1 MFDYKEKWL
10 LKYKNM
16 ISESAFGFSTC
27 MYAMSLEA
35 WRRGLEVTFKLK
47 NEKRLFHGIS
57 YTVSDGEIV
66 HNFDGSMGDAS
77 DPKTV
82 PICRNK
88 GIANNYLK
96 EASIPI
102 PVGKSFNKEI
112 SNNEILNYAE
122 KIGYPLVLKPIDG
135 GGGVGVITNIKN
147 KNELEKNLLHLR
159 DRRFRKEVIV
169 ERFFVGEDYRVVVLD
184 GKVIGAFH
192 RRAQS
197 VVGDGKSN
205 IDILLQN
212 KNKER
217 NTSPFLSGSKI
228 KIDAKMEAYL
238 KEQNKS
244 INYIPDNGERVF
256 LRRNGEFF
264 GQRDS
269 INITDDLAPEIKQ
282 IAIDAVKA
290 IPGLKYG
297 GVDMLV
303 DLDRSKGVVNEVNAK
318 PQIGNHLFPMEGE
331 AVDIPRIIFD
341 YYFPNTMYV
350 ETPNA
355 SYYYDFK
362 PVIENFRDSTASE
375 IKLPLKPSKEAA
387 VRNYLITGDNFS
399 DRFVSRIK
407 REARGLSISGN
418 IEIMNEN
425 LISLTLLGKYE
436 DRKKLLS
443 RAKTKL
449 SKKVNITNIE
459 ENECYDPIKI
469 GFEIKR

>member
-1 MFDYKEKWL
+1 MFDYKKTWL

-16 ISESAFGFSTC
+16 ISESAYGFSTC

-57 YTVSDGEIV
+57 YIVSDGELV

-88 GIANNYLK
+88 GIANSYLK

-122 KIGYPLVLKPIDG
+122 KIGYPLVLKPVDG

-147 KNELEKNLLHLR
+147 KNDLESNLIHLR

-169 ERFFVGEDYRVVVLD
+169 ERFFVGEDYRIVVLD
-184 GKVIGAFH
+184 DKVIGAFH

-197 VVGDGKSN
+197 IVGDGKSN
-205 IDILLQN
+205 IKILLQR
-212 KNKER
+212 KNQER
-217 NTSPFLSGSKI
+217 NASPFLSGSKI
-228 KIDAKMEAYL
+228 KVDDKMELYL
-238 KEQNKS
+238 KEQNKT
-244 INYIPDNGERVF
+244 IEYIPNKGERVY

-269 INITDDLAPEIKQ
+269 VNITDILAPEIKQ

-303 DLDRSKGVVNEVNAK
+303 NVDRNEGVVNEVNAK
-318 PQIGNHLFPMEGE
+318 PQISNHLFPMEGE
-331 AVDIPRIIFD
+331 AIDIPRTIFD
-341 YYFPNTMYV
+341 YYFPETKYK

-355 SYYYDFK
+355 NYYYDFK
-362 PVIENFRDSTASE
+362 PVIQNFRDSTASE
-375 IKLPLKPSKEAA
+375 VKLPFQPSKEAIA
-387 VRNYLITGDNFS
+387 RNYLITGDNFN
-399 DRFVSRIK
+399 DRYFRKIK
-407 REARGLSISGN
+407 REARGLSISGSIKIIN
-418 IEIMNEN
+418 HN
-425 LISLTLLGKYE
+425 LISLTLLGKDE
-436 DRKKLLS
+436 DKRKLMRKVKGKLLKS
-443 RAKTKL
+443 
-449 SKKVNITNIE
+449 VNINSIE
-459 ENECYDPIKI
+459 EKEYHGPIKV
-469 GFEIKR
+469 GFEIIK